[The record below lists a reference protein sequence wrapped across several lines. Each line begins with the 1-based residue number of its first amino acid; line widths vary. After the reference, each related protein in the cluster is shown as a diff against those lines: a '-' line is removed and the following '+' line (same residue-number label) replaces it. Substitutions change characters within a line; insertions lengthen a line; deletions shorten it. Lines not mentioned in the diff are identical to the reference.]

1 MAQKIC
7 QVLSGELA
15 PAPPGGCWVGLSQ
28 FRGKQKQGVRPPLLS
43 RLAEIYQ
50 GFARCVFMP

>member
-7 QVLSGELA
+7 RVLSGELA

-28 FRGKQKQGVRPPLLS
+28 SPDKRKQGAHPPLLS
-43 RLAEIYQ
+43 LLAEIYQ
-50 GFARCVFMP
+50 GWARCVFMA